1 MWTKIIEWL
10 NVRDNVTFLIAVAS
24 FGLSIW
30 NFVSDKLENR
40 KKLDVTVRDVFCLGP
55 SREKE
60 YTEVLNLMVVN
71 KSREAITLSGL
82 AIETENQ
89 TYQFGEHR
97 LKLLTHSHKI
107 GNKEVSRSEWYSDVF
122 PIKIEGLGC
131 AHMLLSSTGAEKHI
145 QADKPYR
152 ITISSNKGIVEKT
165 VTSDF
170 SSAAQLLQCRAP
182 DLQVEALV

>member
-1 MWTKIIEWL
+1 MWTKIVEWL
-10 NVRDNVTFLIAVAS
+10 NSRENVTFLIAVAS
-24 FGLSIW
+24 FLLSGW

-40 KKLDVTVRDVFCLGP
+40 KKLDVTVCNVFCLGP
-55 SREKE
+55 SLEKE

-71 KSREAITLSGL
+71 KSREAITLSGF
-82 AIETENQ
+82 AIKTENQ
-89 TYQFGEHR
+89 TCQFGEYR

-145 QADKPYR
+145 QVDKPYR
-152 ITISSNKGIVEKT
+152 ITISSNKGIIKKT

-182 DLQVEALV
+182 DLQVEELV